1 MLYTIVIESLF
12 RSFKMSYGDFR
23 HSAFGFHSETPL
35 RGILRI
41 AIIDLIKAKSVHG
54 GEIYQSLKD
63 KFQIDTPRGII
74 YTLLRRMEGEGLIL
88 SNWDIQESG
97 PARRI
102 YRITEEGLEYLKS
115 AMERLKRSSQMIK
128 ILLNEKD

>member
-1 MLYTIVIESLF
+1 
-12 RSFKMSYGDFR
+12 
-23 HSAFGFHSETPL
+23 
-35 RGILRI
+35 
-41 AIIDLIKAKSVHG
+41 
-54 GEIYQSLKD
+54 
-63 KFQIDTPRGII
+63 
-74 YTLLRRMEGEGLIL
+74 MEGEGLIL